1 MKKLIVLFL
10 IVCTFASAS
19 MTFVNKQWQGA
30 TEMETYL
37 EKLGYEVDYI
47 VAVEGLPGSYIVLS
61 KAGGTDGTL
70 DIATLTVDEGFTQ
83 TAVSR
88 TAGTAITSADA
99 IIAAGTSMVIVT
111 NNAAA
116 FNNFIVLPTPVAG
129 HKLVLLPAQAVYEIR
144 PDVTA
149 NYINGTQCS
158 SGEELLVPTGS
169 IMTAV
174 AISTT
179 NWIIT
184 QQDEDGTTDAGGIP
198 D

>member
-1 MKKLIVLFL
+1 MKKLLVLFL

-70 DIATLTVDEGFTQ
+70 DIATLTVDEGLTQ
-83 TAVSR
+83 TAVPIIPLD
-88 TAGTAITSADA
+88 AGATIP
-99 IIAAGTSMVIVT
+99 AGTSMLLPTSATANAWVI
-111 NNAAA
+111 
-116 FNNFIVLPTPVAG
+116 LPTPVAG
-129 HKLVLLPAQAVYEIR
+129 HVINILTDAGATGYEIR
-144 PDVTA
+144 PALATQF
-149 NYINGTQCS
+149 INNTECTPNKELAVS
-158 SGEELLVPTGS
+158 STDGIRATCTKSGAAGRWLVEK
-169 IMTAV
+169 
-174 AISTT
+174 ISNIGAAT
-179 NWIIT
+179 
-184 QQDEDGTTDAGGIP
+184 AGGTP